1 MSRET
6 DAQTDILE
14 RQLEHDRDM
23 RALERL
29 HGLLSQ
35 GAKGLSV
42 LSGGAA
48 FGILAFIQALVDKP
62 VYPCFK
68 SFAIVSLSCFL
79 VAAFLSAITFFFHFQ
94 FLNQVFSEEREKK
107 LRTIWWLLGVA
118 TTLLLI
124 GGFVVVIG
132 VWVAL

>member
-6 DAQTDILE
+6 DAQTVILE
-14 RQLEHDRDM
+14 RQLEHDKDM

-29 HGLLSQ
+29 HSLISQ

-48 FGILAFIQALVDKP
+48 VGILALIQALLDKP
-62 VYPCFK
+62 AYQCFK
-68 SFAIVSLSCFL
+68 SFAIISLSCFL
-79 VAAFLSAITFFFHFQ
+79 VAAFLPTITFFFHFN
-94 FLNQVFSEEREKK
+94 FLNRPHSEGREKK
-107 LRTIWWLLGVA
+107 LRAVWWLLRAA
-118 TTLLLI
+118 TVLLLV

-132 VWVAL
+132 VWFAL